1 MADHVAAVAAL
12 DEPNRRKLY
21 DFVARQTAP
30 ISKDE
35 ASEAIGLPR
44 TTAAFHLDKLVEMGL
59 LDVVHERRSG
69 RTGPGAGRPAKLYLR
84 SGEQIEVSLPD
95 RRYEAASH
103 LLTDSLLEAQ
113 TTGEPPREILIRRA
127 YEWGEDL
134 ASTANGDVV
143 QALENLGFE
152 PRQDGTTVVLGNCPF
167 HSLAQKHTQLVCGM
181 NLCLISGLLDGLA
194 STTHT
199 AHLSPSPPN
208 CCVRLDRVSERHAGS
223 PRAE

>member
-1 MADHVAAVAAL
+1 MADPVAAVAAL

-21 DFVARQTAP
+21 DFVVRQTAP

-59 LDVVHERRSG
+59 LDVLHERRSG
-69 RTGPGAGRPAKLYLR
+69 RTGPGAGRPAKLYRR
-84 SGEQIEVSLPD
+84 SSEQIEVSLPD

-103 LLTDSLLEAQ
+103 LLTDALLEAEA
-113 TTGEPPREILIRRA
+113 TGEPAREILNRRA

-134 ASTANGDVV
+134 AAQAGGDVV
-143 QALENLGFE
+143 RALEDLGFE
-152 PRQDGTTVVLGNCPF
+152 PQQEDGAVLLGNCPF

-181 NLCLISGLLDGLA
+181 NLCLVSGILDGIA
-194 STTHT
+194 ARSHT
-199 AHLSPSPPN
+199 ASLDPSPGH
-208 CCVRLDRVSERHAGS
+208 CCVRLDRA
-223 PRAE
+223 PA

>member
-21 DFVARQTAP
+21 DFVVRQTAP

-35 ASEAIGLPR
+35 ASAAIGLPR
-44 TTAAFHLDKLVEMGL
+44 TTAGFHLDKLVEMGL
-59 LDVVHERRSG
+59 LDVIHERRSG
-69 RTGPGAGRPAKLYLR
+69 RTGPGAGRPAKLYRR

-103 LLTDSLLEAQ
+103 LLTDALLEAQ
-113 TTGEPPREILIRRA
+113 TTGEPPREILNRRA

-134 ASTANGDVV
+134 AAQADGDVAR
-143 QALENLGFE
+143 ALEDLGFE
-152 PRQDGTTVVLGNCPF
+152 PHQENGSILLGNCPF
-167 HSLAQKHTQLVCGM
+167 HSLAQKHTELVCGM
-181 NLCLISGLLDGLA
+181 NLCLIGGLLDGLA

-199 AHLSPSPPN
+199 AHLNPTPGH
-208 CCVRLDRVSERHAGS
+208 CCVTITRSAHC
-223 PRAE
+223 

>member
-1 MADHVAAVAAL
+1 MADPVAAVAAL

-21 DFVARQTAP
+21 DFVVRQTAP

-44 TTAAFHLDKLVEMGL
+44 TTAGFHLDKLVEMGL

-69 RTGPGAGRPAKLYLR
+69 RTGPGAGRPAKLYRR
-84 SGEQIEVSLPD
+84 SDEQIEVSLPD

-103 LLTDSLLEAQ
+103 LLTESLLEAES
-113 TTGEPPREILIRRA
+113 TGEPPREILNRRA

-134 ASTANGDVV
+134 ATQADGDVV
-143 QALENLGFE
+143 QVLEDLGFE
-152 PRQDGTTVVLGNCPF
+152 PQADGDAVLLGNCPF

-181 NLCLISGLLDGLA
+181 NLCLISGLLDGLS

-199 AHLSPSPPN
+199 ASLAPTPTH
-208 CCVRLDRVSERHAGS
+208 CCVRLDQER
-223 PRAE
+223 

>member
-1 MADHVAAVAAL
+1 MADPVAAVAAL

-21 DFVARQTAP
+21 DFVVRQTAP

-59 LDVVHERRSG
+59 LDVIHER
-69 RTGPGAGRPAKLYLR
+69 R

-103 LLTDSLLEAQ
+103 LLTDALLEAE
-113 TTGEPPREILIRRA
+113 TTGEPAREILNRRA

-134 ASTANGDVV
+134 AAQADGEVV
-143 QALENLGFE
+143 QALEDLGFE
-152 PRQDGTTVVLGNCPF
+152 PQQDEQTILLGNCPF
-167 HSLAQKHTQLVCGM
+167 HSLAQRHTQLVCGM
-181 NLCLISGLLDGLA
+181 NLCMISGILDGIEA
-194 STTHT
+194 RSHT
-199 AHLSPSPPN
+199 ARLDPSPGH
-208 CCVRLDRVSERHAGS
+208 CCVRLDQA
-223 PRAE
+223 

>member
-1 MADHVAAVAAL
+1 MADPVAAVAAL

-21 DFVARQTAP
+21 DFVVRQTAP

-59 LDVVHERRSG
+59 LDVLHERRSG
-69 RTGPGAGRPAKLYLR
+69 RTGPGAGRPAKLYRR

-103 LLTDSLLEAQ
+103 LLTDALLEAE
-113 TTGEPPREILIRRA
+113 TTGEPAREILNRRA
-127 YEWGEDL
+127 YEWGSDL
-134 ASTANGDVV
+134 AAEADGDVV
-143 QALENLGFE
+143 RALEDLGFE
-152 PRQDGTTVVLGNCPF
+152 PQPEDGTILLGNCPF

-181 NLCLISGLLDGLA
+181 NLCLVSGILDGIA
-194 STTHT
+194 ARSHT
-199 AHLSPSPPN
+199 ASLDPSPGH
-208 CCVRLDRVSERHAGS
+208 CCVRLDRTPA
-223 PRAE
+223 

>member
-21 DFVARQTAP
+21 DFVVRQTAP

-35 ASEAIGLPR
+35 ASEAVGLAR

-69 RTGPGAGRPAKLYLR
+69 RTGPGAGRPAKLYRR
-84 SGEQIEVSLPD
+84 SEEQIEVSLPD

-103 LLTDSLLEAQ
+103 LLADSLLEAQ
-113 TTGEPPREILIRRA
+113 TTGEPPREILNRRA

-134 ASTANGDVV
+134 AAEAGGDVV
-143 QALENLGFE
+143 QALEGLGFE
-152 PRQDGTTVVLGNCPF
+152 PQQDGTTVLLGNCPF
-167 HSLAQKHTQLVCGM
+167 HSLAQRHTELVCGM
-181 NLCLISGLLDGLA
+181 NLCLISGLLDGIA
-194 STTHT
+194 ATTHT
-199 AHLSPSPPN
+199 ARLDPTPGH
-208 CCVRLDRVSERHAGS
+208 CCVRLDKTR
-223 PRAE
+223 

>member
-1 MADHVAAVAAL
+1 MADPVAAVAAL

-21 DFVARQTAP
+21 DFVVRQTAP

-59 LDVVHERRSG
+59 LDVLHERRSG
-69 RTGPGAGRPAKLYLR
+69 RTGPGAGRPAKLYRR

-103 LLTDSLLEAQ
+103 LLTDALLEAE
-113 TTGEPPREILIRRA
+113 TTGEPAREILNRRA
-127 YEWGEDL
+127 YEWGADL
-134 ASTANGDVV
+134 AAEADGDVV
-143 QALENLGFE
+143 RALEDLGFE
-152 PRQDGTTVVLGNCPF
+152 PQPEGGTILLGNCPF

-181 NLCLISGLLDGLA
+181 NLCLVSGILDGIA
-194 STTHT
+194 ARSHT
-199 AHLSPSPPN
+199 ASLDPSPGH
-208 CCVRLDRVSERHAGS
+208 CCVRLDRA
-223 PRAE
+223 PA